1 MYLHCSGA
9 GTGGAGGA
17 TGPPIFCRSFNPIR
31 TREVRLSPTI
41 TTGPPNVFHLPA
53 SLHDIFFTGRLDNQA
68 ICIIPKKY
76 TRRLILT

>member
-41 TTGPPNVFHLPA
+41 TTGPPNVFHLLA
-53 SLHDIFFTGRLDNQA
+53 SLFIVLGDHREP
-68 ICIIPKKY
+68 PKHWPP
-76 TRRLILT
+76 